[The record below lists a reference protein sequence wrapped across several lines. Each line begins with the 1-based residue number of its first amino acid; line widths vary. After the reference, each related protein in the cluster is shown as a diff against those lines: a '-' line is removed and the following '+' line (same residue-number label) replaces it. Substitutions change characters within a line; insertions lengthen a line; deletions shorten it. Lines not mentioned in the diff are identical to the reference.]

1 MRAAL
6 VGVGSRVGQV
16 GSIAQAVL
24 WALASSIAFQGLTAL
39 MKLLGATLPPLEIA
53 FVRGAAALALVA
65 VTWRALKAWRSIRD
79 PWIHGLRAGLGTI
92 ALLCSV
98 YGLSTAM
105 PLALVSVILYSRILM
120 MIPLA
125 RITLGERA
133 SPRLWMATLA
143 GFSGMLLAASPALAL
158 PDQLLGVLA
167 IAAAAITSAGSQLAV
182 RRLTATNPS
191 SLIVALYA
199 LLSTALLAPA
209 TAVVWVTPSETET
222 LGLLGI
228 GLFGAAAL
236 YCTAQAYR
244 FAPAT
249 IVAPLSFL
257 EIPLAAGLD
266 YLLWGKAPS
275 WQTVVGALVIVAATY
290 TVTRS
295 QSVHP

>member
-6 VGVGSRVGQV
+6 VGIGSRVGGV
-16 GSIAQAVL
+16 ESIGRAVL
-24 WALASSIAFQGLTAL
+24 WALASSITFQCLTTL

-53 FVRGAAALALVA
+53 FVRGAAAMALAA

-98 YGLSTAM
+98 YALSTSM
-105 PLALVSVILYSRILM
+105 PLALVSVILYARILM

-125 RITLGERA
+125 RITLGEKA
-133 SPRLWMATLA
+133 SPRLWLATLA
-143 GFSGMLLAASPALAL
+143 GFAGVLLAVSPALAL
-158 PDQLLGVLA
+158 PGQLLGVLA
-167 IAAAAITSAGSQLAV
+167 ITAAAITSAGSQLAV

-199 LLSTALLAPA
+199 LLSSVLLAGPA
-209 TAVVWVTPSETET
+209 AAVWVPPSEAEM

-266 YLLWGKAPS
+266 YLLWGKAPT

-290 TVTRS
+290 TVARS
-295 QSVHP
+295 QSVHA

>member
-6 VGVGSRVGQV
+6 VGIRSRVGDM

-24 WALASSIAFQGLTAL
+24 WALASSFTFQGLTTL
-39 MKLLGATLPPLEIA
+39 MKLLGASLPPLEIA
-53 FVRGAAALALVA
+53 FVRGAAAMALVA
-65 VTWRALKAWRSIRD
+65 VTWRSLRAWRSIRD
-79 PWIHGLRAGLGTI
+79 PWIHATRACLGTI

-98 YGLSTAM
+98 YALSTSM

-125 RITLGERA
+125 RATLGETA
-133 SPRLWMATLA
+133 SPRLWLATLTGFA
-143 GFSGMLLAASPALAL
+143 GVLVAVSPVLAL
-158 PDQLLGVLA
+158 PDQVLGVVALT
-167 IAAAAITSAGSQLAV
+167 AAAIASAGSQLAV

-191 SLIVALYA
+191 SLIVAIYA
-199 LLSTALLAPA
+199 LLSTLLLAGPA
-209 TAVVWVTPSETET
+209 AAVWVPPSEAEM

-244 FAPAT
+244 YAPAT

-266 YLLWGKAPS
+266 YLLWGKVPT
-275 WQTVVGALVIVAATY
+275 WQTVVGALIIVAATF
-290 TVTRS
+290 VVAKG
-295 QSVHP
+295 QSVHA

>member
-6 VGVGSRVGQV
+6 VGVVGEVQ
-16 GSIAQAVL
+16 GIGRAVL
-24 WALASSIAFQGLTAL
+24 WALASAVTFQGLSTL

-53 FVRGAAALALVA
+53 FVRGAAALVLVA

-79 PWIHGLRAGLGTI
+79 PLIHGLRAGLGTI

-98 YGLSTAM
+98 YALSTSM

-125 RITLGERA
+125 RVTLGERA
-133 SPRLWMATLA
+133 SPRLWLATLA
-143 GFSGMLLAASPALAL
+143 GFAGVLLAASPALAL
-158 PDQLLGVLA
+158 PDQTLGVLA

-182 RRLTATNPS
+182 RRLTKTNPS
-191 SLIVALYA
+191 SLIVAIYA
-199 LLSTALLAPA
+199 LLSTVLLAGPA
-209 TAVVWVTPSETET
+209 AAIWVPPSQMEMA
-222 LGLLGI
+222 GLLGI
-228 GLFGAAAL
+228 GLFGACAL

-244 FAPAT
+244 HAPAT
-249 IVAPLSFL
+249 IVAPLFFL

-266 YLLWGKAPS
+266 YLLWGKAPT

-290 TVTRS
+290 AVTKS
-295 QSVHP
+295 QSVHA

>member
-6 VGVGSRVGQV
+6 VGVGSRVGEV
-16 GSIAQAVL
+16 GSIARAVC
-24 WALASSIAFQGLTAL
+24 WALASSITFQGLTTL
-39 MKLLGATLPPLEIA
+39 MKVLGATLPPLEIA
-53 FVRGAAALALVA
+53 FVRGAAAMALAA

-79 PWIHGLRAGLGTI
+79 PWIHGIRAGLGTI

-98 YGLSTAM
+98 YALSTSI

-125 RITLGERA
+125 RLTLGEKA
-133 SPRLWMATLA
+133 SPRLWLATLA
-143 GFSGMLLAASPALAL
+143 GFAGVLLAVSPALTL

-167 IAAAAITSAGSQLAV
+167 ITAAAITSAGSQLAV
-182 RRLTATNPS
+182 RRLTAQNPS

-199 LLSTALLAPA
+199 LLSTVLLAGPA
-209 TAVVWVTPSETET
+209 AAVWVPPSEAEM

-266 YLLWGKAPS
+266 YLVWGKAPT
-275 WQTVVGALVIVAATY
+275 WQTVIGALVIVAATFA
-290 TVTRS
+290 VTRS
-295 QSVHP
+295 QSVHA

>member
-1 MRAAL
+1 M
-6 VGVGSRVGQV
+6 
-16 GSIAQAVL
+16 GSIARAVL
-24 WALASSIAFQGLTAL
+24 WALASSITFQGLSTL

-53 FVRGAAALALVA
+53 FVRGAAALALLA
-65 VTWRALKAWRSIRD
+65 VTWRALKAWRSIRA

-98 YGLSTAM
+98 YALSTSM
-105 PLALVSVILYSRILM
+105 PLALVSVILYSRILV

-125 RITLGERA
+125 RMTLGERT
-133 SPRLWMATLA
+133 SPRLWLATIA
-143 GFSGMLLAASPALAL
+143 GFAGVLLAVSPALAL

-167 IAAAAITSAGSQLAV
+167 ITAAAITSAGSQLAV

-199 LLSTALLAPA
+199 LLSTILLAAPA
-209 TAVVWVTPSETET
+209 AAVWVPPSEAEMI
-222 LGLLGI
+222 GLLSI

-244 FAPAT
+244 HAPAT

-266 YLLWGKAPS
+266 YLMWGKVPT
-275 WQTVVGALVIVAATY
+275 WQTVIGALVIVSATY
-290 TVTRS
+290 AVTRA
-295 QSVHP
+295 QSVHA

>member
-6 VGVGSRVGQV
+6 VGIISRVGST
-16 GSIAQAVL
+16 GSIGKTVL
-24 WALASSIAFQGLTAL
+24 WAIASSITFQILTAL
-39 MKLLGATLPPLEIA
+39 MKALGASLPPLEIA

-65 VTWRALKAWRSIRD
+65 VTWRALRAWRSIRD

-98 YGLSTAM
+98 YALSTAM
-105 PLALVSVILYSRILM
+105 PLALVSVILYSRIIM

-125 RITLGERA
+125 RLTLGERA
-133 SPRLWMATLA
+133 SPRLWLATLA
-143 GFSGMLLAASPALAL
+143 GFAGVLLAVSPALAL
-158 PDQLLGVLA
+158 PGQLLGVVA
-167 IAAAAITSAGSQLAV
+167 IVAAAITSGGSQLAV

-199 LLSTALLAPA
+199 LLSTILLAGPA
-209 TAVVWVTPSETET
+209 AAVWVPPSETEV

-228 GLFGAAAL
+228 GLCGAAAL

-244 FAPAT
+244 HAPAT

-266 YLLWGKAPS
+266 YLLWGKAPT

-290 TVTRS
+290 AVTRA
-295 QSVHP
+295 QSVRA